1 MADLLRC
8 TLFSALT
15 SVVYAFLVPIP
26 IVQKFRSNGI
36 LSLRLSGST
45 EQEFANVAAV
55 HMPKNVLGGTIQC
68 CCVEPKTGFY
78 RDGFCTTGS
87 INLFRTQVLF
97 LFVAETK
104 SSSFASIVYIS
115 QVQKTLD
122 STSFAHRYQFDS
134 SRSFF
139 VVPQN

>member
-8 TLFSALT
+8 TLFSALL
-15 SVVYAFLVPIP
+15 SVVYAFIVPIP
-26 IVQKFRSNGI
+26 VFQKGQSNGI

-87 INLFRTQVLF
+87 TNKFRTEIHF
-97 LFVAETK
+97 
-104 SSSFASIVYIS
+104 SSFWRQKRHHPHLT
-115 QVQKTLD
+115 QVQKILD
-122 STSFAHRYQFDS
+122 STLFAHRYWFNN
-134 SRSFF
+134 SRSFLL
-139 VVPQN
+139 VPRK